1 MAEFLITAPDGK
13 QYKVTGATREGA
25 LAALKKKLGTAP
37 ATPVNPDGTGVGRAI
52 QRGAV
57 QTAAAL
63 PTALATADLRAL
75 TDVNRSPEAIRYD
88 EALRAGVPNQAFA
101 SRASDM
107 SDPQQVNSMMQQYGV
122 SPQANVNY
130 QQVVEKRLDNRED
143 AAQNPAEYLKR
154 LSANSETAGRLFK
167 LADSFERSPTADAYA
182 QSLAEAPDSFMGWLG
197 TVTDDPL
204 GFMAFMGETI
214 AESAPQ
220 IAAGAATTAVTG
232 NPVAGASVMSLG
244 GLGRE
249 YANEVNS
256 FLSENG
262 IDLSDPE
269 AAKKLF
275 ANKDLM
281 DKANERGLTRGLV
294 IAAADFAG
302 QGLVSQQIIRKSLK
316 RQAVAQGA
324 SEASGEAL
332 ATKAVGDEFSAK
344 DTIIEGLAG
353 TGSTVGE
360 ATVSRTLFNKDGK
373 LVDPS
378 GLPDT
383 ESQAAASLAQRIRT
397 ISNQNGYNLKD
408 VGNTGDAKQALEA
421 AHEQISG
428 QIKEIVANPAVKKY
442 LNPKQAATLDQLID
456 DYAAAQIAVRQSK
469 NKVKSKVTQENFD
482 AIMRLLPPTVEAQ
495 QIANLMRE
503 GNQLTDLF
511 KNGTKGGIS
520 QFTDTFNP
528 FTREDGSYD
537 PSKVISGMANKGV
550 AIATMGGSLP
560 YQFGAVGAGR
570 AIDAVT
576 GRRSAVNRFVNK
588 FENKDSLPD
597 PVGPSLIAAERLK
610 QEQDDARAA
619 ELGGLPQVDK
629 DNSPIGTILSG
640 TGLDR
645 DGLKAAMT
653 EIESAFPDV
662 KALEDV
668 FGDIRKNLDGG
679 TNKIR
684 NLNDIIPVINQH
696 LNTPDTVVKR
706 AAAPDQLLAQRG
718 GVNIPNIDQTP
729 AQDTPTP
736 TAMSQ
741 SPQFGPQLTTPEN
754 YNRGIE
760 ANQTAAQT
768 LSLQAQ
774 NDADLSVKYKA
785 VIASA
790 LDKLQGNLGANP
802 VMNAEAI
809 MEAAVNAGVPQEA
822 IDAYVKPYVDRVVR
836 QQSRP
841 TSAAPGLQAAREA
854 GVAPTIETQAPI
866 DPMVQTEA
874 PVQPTLDPIGH
885 KQADYTKAVDL
896 VMNDQAVSASYVQRK
911 LEIPYDEAAD
921 IVQRMED
928 EGLISAPNQ
937 VGAREILRQVPPRMA
952 MAPQEDAPAV
962 DPKRPQA
969 PRLAPEQIPTQTRK
983 VYKLMK
989 VQKSRPGEVL
999 PLFAKSGGDKGP
1011 ASGYTLGEWFG
1022 AENQRPKL
1030 GNKLLAPRPGIH
1042 AVNLPVF
1049 DQGKAKVKGE
1059 QRVWVEVEIPAVSP
1073 ETQAESDNSPVLS
1086 NGMRT
1091 GVQDR
1096 LITPNESYDYKT
1108 NPNASNDAGG
1118 WPVAGSMKALR
1129 IVPDAEIAQI
1139 LRDNGLDH
1147 QVENSFSD
1155 VDEAKA
1161 QELMQPATPVR
1172 MAMAPEGE
1180 PQPIPR
1186 GETTNIQ
1193 MPNQLGSA
1201 FEFAKGSNFS
1211 KGRDFKLALQ
1221 EKALAAQ
1228 KEEGI
1233 DLSTLTDENINRLA
1247 DYVVADALVALQ
1259 DNANAIGWYDRTVT
1273 DALSTLSEVYPEIQ
1287 TNPKNKLQF
1296 IWALAVTSNGTKVD
1310 KNFELAATA
1319 YDHLQRTG
1327 RFPTNIGIGEAARAI
1342 NGGLQQYHTM
1352 LEKFERKTNSDEG
1365 DHQLLADFM
1374 NSQVPVKQIEQE
1386 YGVKIS
1392 GEGKNTLVRGAS
1404 ILGPKIGNGFFSNL
1418 YGNFDA
1424 LTMDRWLMR
1433 TVGRHR
1439 GTLVKINQPMINQK
1453 TSEIKTMLKDASP
1466 ETMKGLRRIFKP
1478 TGTKIGKNM
1487 TNEEVYVLAA
1497 RIAKESTSADW
1508 RTELN
1513 GVSEDLRKAGNALAK
1528 YRDGQVEAPA
1538 GAKERDFIRA
1548 VFQQALER
1556 LNTEPSVTRASNTGL
1571 TMSDLQALLWYP
1583 EKRLYDSSKAP
1594 EGQESRGYADDEA
1607 PDYAN
1612 AARKLVEAR
1621 KGSPSGSGLGP
1632 DGPDG
1637 PGGGGASGP
1646 NARQSQ
1652 PPVTDGV
1659 AGILASRLAGGSA
1672 QRSSVP
1678 STQEVKQAA
1687 EPARAIIEVGKKGSK
1702 YEDGIKDINQ
1712 VRELADAINVTIKM
1726 YSDQKRMRMDAG
1738 APDATSALGL
1748 YEGGTAYSLTPSA
1761 SRSEFQTY
1769 ITTLHEVAHGLNDQR
1784 YSPGDMRTFSP
1795 EQQQQLMGTL
1805 AGYPPPMTNKLTGRK
1820 EQFRRASFDQYI
1832 GQMLA
1837 GQSGV
1842 PKDLQKK
1849 ILKEMK
1855 DLQDKGKYRD
1865 GSDVRYIGGTK
1876 RPVSERKNTDYY
1888 KYVRSTP
1895 ELAVDP
1901 VIYYLHDP
1909 KGMKKNYPVTAQ
1921 AIQKFFRLSSKIQ
1934 FYNHPLAMAVAVAL
1948 AMLMKAKQEDEQEK
1962 QMPPGALNQP
1972 MPMGALSQA

>member
-1 MAEFLITAPDGK
+1 MAQDNLNAYAQWLVQNKDKKGTPEFD
-13 QYKVTGATREGA
+13 KVARA
-25 LAALKKKLGTAP
+25 FQMLQAAGPRQAE
-37 ATPVNPDGTGVGRAI
+37 APVNPEGTGVGRAI
-52 QRGAV
+52 KRGAV
-57 QTAAAL
+57 QTAAAV
-63 PTALATADLRAL
+63 PTMLATADLRAL
-75 TDVNRSPEAIRYD
+75 TDVNRSPDAIRYD

-101 SRASDM
+101 SRAASM
-107 SDPQQVNSMMQQYGV
+107 SDPKQVNSMMQQYGV
-122 SPQANVNY
+122 SPQANINY
-130 QQVVEKRLDNRED
+130 QQVVEKRLENRED

-214 AESAPQ
+214 AESVPQ
-220 IAAGAATTAVTG
+220 IAAGAATTTVTG
-232 NPVAGASVMSLG
+232 SPVAGAAVMSLG

-256 FLSENG
+256 FLREND

-269 AAKKLF
+269 ATKKLF

-294 IAAADFAG
+294 VAAADFAG
-302 QGLVSQQIIRKSLK
+302 QGLVAQQIIRKSLK
-316 RQAVAQGA
+316 RQAAAQGG

-332 ATKAVGDEFSAK
+332 ATKAVGDQFSAK
-344 DTIIEGLAG
+344 ETIIEGLAG

-360 ATVSRTLFNKDGK
+360 ATVSRTLFNNEGK

-378 GLPDT
+378 SLSDT
-383 ESQAAASLAQRIRT
+383 ESQAAASLANRIRA
-397 ISNQNGYNLKD
+397 IAEQDGYNLKD
-408 VGNTGDAKQALEA
+408 VGSNGDAKQALEA

-428 QIKEIVANPAVKKY
+428 QIKEIVANPTVKKY
-442 LNPKQAATLDQLID
+442 LNPKQAKTLDQLID
-456 DYAAAQIAVRQSK
+456 DYAAAQVAVRQSK

-560 YQFGAVGAGR
+560 YQFSAVGAGR

-588 FENKDSLPD
+588 YEGKETLPD
-597 PVGPSLIAAERLK
+597 PVGPSLIAAEQLK
-610 QEQDDARAA
+610 KEQDDARAA
-619 ELGGLPQVDK
+619 ELGALPQVDK

-645 DGLKAAMT
+645 DGLKAAMD
-653 EIESAFPDV
+653 EIQVVFPDV

-679 TNKIR
+679 TNRIR

-696 LNTPDTVVKR
+696 LNTPDTTVKR

-729 AQDTPTP
+729 AQNTPTP
-736 TAMSQ
+736 DVMSQ
-741 SPQFGPQLTTPEN
+741 APQFGPQLTTQEN

-760 ANQTAAQT
+760 ANQAMNRELVEGVTSDPELNRVQKGRLITSLDVLANNLGSDPVAAAQE
-768 LSLQAQ
+768 QVQ
-774 NDADLSVKYKA
+774 
-785 VIASA
+785 
-790 LDKLQGNLGANP
+790 KL
-802 VMNAEAI
+802 E
-809 MEAAVNAGVPQEA
+809 EAGVPQEA
-822 IDAYVKPYVDRVVR
+822 IDTYIQPYVDRVAR
-836 QQSRP
+836 QQSR
-841 TSAAPGLQAAREA
+841 
-854 GVAPTIETQAPI
+854 
-866 DPMVQTEA
+866 
-874 PVQPTLDPIGH
+874 
-885 KQADYTKAVDL
+885 
-896 VMNDQAVSASYVQRK
+896 
-911 LEIPYDEAAD
+911 
-921 IVQRMED
+921 
-928 EGLISAPNQ
+928 
-937 VGAREILRQVPPRMA
+937 PRMA
-952 MAPQEDAPAV
+952 MAPQEDVPAV
-962 DPKRPQA
+962 DPKKPQA

-1096 LITPNESYDYKT
+1096 LIAPNESYDYKT

-1118 WPVAGSMKALR
+1118 WPVAGSMKAVR

-1161 QELMQPATPVR
+1161 QQLMQPATPVR

-1273 DALSTLSEVYPEIQ
+1273 DALSTLSEIYPEIQ

-1374 NSQVPVKQIEQE
+1374 NSQVPVKEIEKE

-1439 GTLVKINQPMINQK
+1439 GTLVKLNQPMIKQK

-1556 LNTEPSVTRASNTGL
+1556 LNTEPSVTRASNSGL

-1621 KGSPSGSGLGP
+1621 KGSPSGSGLGSP
-1632 DGPDG
+1632 GPDG
-1637 PGGGGASGP
+1637 PGGGGTSSP
-1646 NARQSQ
+1646 NAR
-1652 PPVTDGV
+1652 PALAPVQDNV
-1659 AGILASRLAGGSA
+1659 AGVLAQRIAGGSPR
-1672 QRSSVP
+1672 RSPVP

-1687 EPARAIIEVGKKGSK
+1687 EPVRQALSVGLPGG
-1702 YEDGIKDINQ
+1702 EFENGIKDINQ
-1712 VRELADAINVTIKM
+1712 VRKLADAIGVVLKM
-1726 YSDQKRMRMDAG
+1726 TDDQDLINKVAG
-1738 APDATSALGL
+1738 YEQGTSGPLGVYNPAAQEAYALNPRQDP
-1748 YEGGTAYSLTPSA
+1748 SLLV
-1761 SRSEFQTY
+1761 RDISEFQSY
-1769 ITTLHEVAHGLNDQR
+1769 IIALHEVAHGVSDM
-1784 YSPGDMRTFSP
+1784 SGDNFYGLFGDYKRP
-1795 EQQQQLMGTL
+1795 DGK
-1805 AGYPPPMTNKLTGRK
+1805 AIANPMTEIPDVVRQGSFDDQVSRMLIMYKDGLHQSTGRAAQA
-1820 EQFRRASFDQYI
+1820 ER
-1832 GQMLA
+1832 
-1837 GQSGV
+1837 
-1842 PKDLQKK
+1842 KK
-1849 ILKEMK
+1849 IVTEMRK
-1855 DLQDKGKYRD
+1855 LQDKGKYD
-1865 GSDVRYIGGTK
+1865 NGSDVRYVGGAQSRDAARRDT
-1876 RPVSERKNTDYY
+1876 PYY
-1888 KYVRSTP
+1888 KYIRRGP
-1895 ELAVDP
+1895 EFAVDP
-1901 VIYYLHDP
+1901 LIFYMHNP
-1909 KGMKKNYPVTAQ
+1909 KRMKKEFPATAKM
-1921 AIQKFFRLSSKIQ
+1921 IQDFFKNSGKIN
-1934 FYNHPLAMAVAVAL
+1934 FYSHPLAMAVAVVL
-1948 AMLMKAKQEDEQEK
+1948 ASMLKAEQEEEQKK

-1972 MPMGALSQA
+1972 MMPGALSA

>member
-1 MAEFLITAPDGK
+1 MADLERLSRALKAAHAAGDTAAAKKLAQAIRAAQATPATPAGDTSMGTAARLGDLDAQISGREGMAGLNRLVSNSFIGDIQRAGREYIANPIRENVFNLPPIDTDQVNRQFEQNALTQADTLRAERDRIAEERNFQNLTTDDINDVPSFVNFVTQKLAQSAPQMAVSAASFNYATYPFMMGNLVETQEDIEGLSQAEKDAAAAKGAVIMTALETLGLSRLLPDGMSSSIIGGIANGAVSEGVTEGLQELVTIGVEHNAGKKFTQEELLSRLKESVAAGAAAGGSIKGAGNTATKTVKIFSSDGSVNNPDNMSAEGAAAAGAFARRLREIAQANNYDLKDVNANSTKGARETVDKAHIQLAEELKKVFKDLGELVTPDKLKTFIETKDQILAQAAYREARNKTKSTVGQQELDAMRRLVGDTAEGQQAINLMLQLNQLTEVHNAGYKGGLSRITDVFNPLDQNINSYDTASRVVTGTLSPLATAAGAVSTGGASLAPQAALFGTGRAVDAMTGRRSTVDRFVRRNEGNSPDLPAPTAPSLVETKRLQEQQAQDETQRNQEQQK
-13 QYKVTGATREGA
+13 QLNLQ
-25 LAALKKKLGTAP
+25 LAQQDAP
-37 ATPVNPDGTGVGRAI
+37 ATPGSPQFTMEDATGLSRDGVARILRVLKGRNDNPALIRAI
-52 QRGAV
+52 QEYEQSV
-57 QTAAAL
+57 
-63 PTALATADLRAL
+63 AT
-75 TDVNRSPEAIRYD
+75 
-88 EALRAGVPNQAFA
+88 G
-101 SRASDM
+101 
-107 SDPQQVNSMMQQYGV
+107 
-122 SPQANVNY
+122 
-130 QQVVEKRLDNRED
+130 
-143 AAQNPAEYLKR
+143 
-154 LSANSETAGRLFK
+154 GRI
-167 LADSFERSPTADAYA
+167 E
-182 QSLAEAPDSFMGWLG
+182 
-197 TVTDDPL
+197 
-204 GFMAFMGETI
+204 
-214 AESAPQ
+214 
-220 IAAGAATTAVTG
+220 
-232 NPVAGASVMSLG
+232 
-244 GLGRE
+244 
-249 YANEVNS
+249 
-256 FLSENG
+256 
-262 IDLSDPE
+262 DLSP
-269 AAKKLF
+269 L
-275 ANKDLM
+275 
-281 DKANERGLTRGLV
+281 
-294 IAAADFAG
+294 
-302 QGLVSQQIIRKSLK
+302 IR
-316 RQAVAQGA
+316 
-324 SEASGEAL
+324 
-332 ATKAVGDEFSAK
+332 
-344 DTIIEGLAG
+344 
-353 TGSTVGE
+353 
-360 ATVSRTLFNKDGK
+360 
-373 LVDPS
+373 
-378 GLPDT
+378 
-383 ESQAAASLAQRIRT
+383 
-397 ISNQNGYNLKD
+397 
-408 VGNTGDAKQALEA
+408 
-421 AHEQISG
+421 
-428 QIKEIVANPAVKKY
+428 
-442 LNPKQAATLDQLID
+442 
-456 DYAAAQIAVRQSK
+456 AVRQ
-469 NKVKSKVTQENFD
+469 F
-482 AIMRLLPPTVEAQ
+482 
-495 QIANLMRE
+495 
-503 GNQLTDLF
+503 
-511 KNGTKGGIS
+511 
-520 QFTDTFNP
+520 
-528 FTREDGSYD
+528 
-537 PSKVISGMANKGV
+537 
-550 AIATMGGSLP
+550 
-560 YQFGAVGAGR
+560 
-570 AIDAVT
+570 
-576 GRRSAVNRFVNK
+576 
-588 FENKDSLPD
+588 
-597 PVGPSLIAAERLK
+597 
-610 QEQDDARAA
+610 QEQNPDYVPMVR
-619 ELGGLPQVDK
+619 PP
-629 DNSPIGTILSG
+629 NSLSNPM
-640 TGLDR
+640 L
-645 DGLKAAMT
+645 
-653 EIESAFPDV
+653 
-662 KALEDV
+662 
-668 FGDIRKNLDGG
+668 
-679 TNKIR
+679 
-684 NLNDIIPVINQH
+684 
-696 LNTPDTVVKR
+696 
-706 AAAPDQLLAQRG
+706 AAPAAPGQAPNVDTTEANPVQAQ
-718 GVNIPNIDQTP
+718 T
-729 AQDTPTP
+729 
-736 TAMSQ
+736 
-741 SPQFGPQLTTPEN
+741 FGPQLTTQEN

-760 ANQTAAQT
+760 ANQAMNRELVEGVTADPELNRVQKGRLITSLDVLANNLGSDPVAAAQE
-768 LSLQAQ
+768 QVQ
-774 NDADLSVKYKA
+774 
-785 VIASA
+785 
-790 LDKLQGNLGANP
+790 KL
-802 VMNAEAI
+802 E
-809 MEAAVNAGVPQEA
+809 EAGVPQEA
-822 IDAYVKPYVDRVVR
+822 IDAYVKPYVDRVTR
-836 QQSRP
+836 QQSR
-841 TSAAPGLQAAREA
+841 
-854 GVAPTIETQAPI
+854 
-866 DPMVQTEA
+866 
-874 PVQPTLDPIGH
+874 
-885 KQADYTKAVDL
+885 
-896 VMNDQAVSASYVQRK
+896 
-911 LEIPYDEAAD
+911 
-921 IVQRMED
+921 
-928 EGLISAPNQ
+928 
-937 VGAREILRQVPPRMA
+937 PRMA
-952 MAPQEDAPAV
+952 MAPQEDVPAV
-962 DPKRPQA
+962 DPKKPQA

-1096 LITPNESYDYKT
+1096 LIAPNESYDYKT

-1118 WPVAGSMKALR
+1118 WPVAGSMKAVR

-1161 QELMQPATPVR
+1161 QQLMQPATPVR

-1273 DALSTLSEVYPEIQ
+1273 DALSTLSEIYPEIQ

-1374 NSQVPVKQIEQE
+1374 NSQVPVKEIEKE

-1439 GTLVKINQPMINQK
+1439 GTLVKLNQPMIKQK

-1556 LNTEPSVTRASNTGL
+1556 LNTEPSVTRASNSGL

-1621 KGSPSGSGLGP
+1621 KGSPSGSGLGSP
-1632 DGPDG
+1632 GPDG
-1637 PGGGGASGP
+1637 PGGGGTSSP
-1646 NARQSQ
+1646 NAR
-1652 PPVTDGV
+1652 PALAPVQDNV
-1659 AGILASRLAGGSA
+1659 AGVLAQRIAGGSPR
-1672 QRSSVP
+1672 RSPVP

-1687 EPARAIIEVGKKGSK
+1687 EPVRQALSVGLPGG
-1702 YEDGIKDINQ
+1702 EFENGIKDINQ
-1712 VRELADAINVTIKM
+1712 VRKLADAIGVVLKM
-1726 YSDQKRMRMDAG
+1726 TDDQDLINKVAG
-1738 APDATSALGL
+1738 YEQGTSGPLGVYNPAAQEAYALNPRQDP
-1748 YEGGTAYSLTPSA
+1748 SLLV
-1761 SRSEFQTY
+1761 RDISEFQSY
-1769 ITTLHEVAHGLNDQR
+1769 IIALHEVAHGVSDM
-1784 YSPGDMRTFSP
+1784 SGDNFYGLFGDYKRP
-1795 EQQQQLMGTL
+1795 DGK
-1805 AGYPPPMTNKLTGRK
+1805 AIANPMTEIPDVVRQGSFDDQVSRMLIMYKDGLHQSTGRAAQA
-1820 EQFRRASFDQYI
+1820 ER
-1832 GQMLA
+1832 
-1837 GQSGV
+1837 
-1842 PKDLQKK
+1842 KK
-1849 ILKEMK
+1849 IVTEMRK
-1855 DLQDKGKYRD
+1855 LQDKGKYD
-1865 GSDVRYIGGTK
+1865 NGSDVRYVGGAQSRDAARRDT
-1876 RPVSERKNTDYY
+1876 PYY
-1888 KYVRSTP
+1888 KYIRRGP
-1895 ELAVDP
+1895 EFAVDP
-1901 VIYYLHDP
+1901 LIFYMHNP
-1909 KGMKKNYPVTAQ
+1909 KRMKKEFPATAKM
-1921 AIQKFFRLSSKIQ
+1921 IQDFFKNSGKIN
-1934 FYNHPLAMAVAVAL
+1934 FYSHPLAMAVAVVL
-1948 AMLMKAKQEDEQEK
+1948 ASMLKAEQEEEQKK

-1972 MPMGALSQA
+1972 MMPGALSA